1 MNLNYMRG
9 DYSMGTQLRETGK
22 TTICGKEY
30 TIEELRK
37 GIKNPFYDKLIKE
50 VLVPVKLED
59 YAIFEEVAKM
69 NGETPELT
77 MKRCLSMAAKR
88 MQEHD

>member
-1 MNLNYMRG
+1 
-9 DYSMGTQLRETGK
+9 MGTRLQETGK

-37 GIKNPFYDKLIKE
+37 GVRNPFYDRLIKE
-50 VLVPVKLED
+50 VVVPVKRED

-69 NGETPELT
+69 NGETPEQV
-77 MKRCLSMAAKR
+77 MKRSLSISAKKTAS
-88 MQEHD
+88 